1 MRRPTA
7 QLALA
12 TAVASLVCAGMSHAT
27 GFTQRPGGNSF
38 LGPGAASI
46 VGTVRYDGEAPEPA
60 VFSMIQDASCIAAH
74 GSETIL
80 SNRLVVNENGTLRWA
95 FVYIREAISGS
106 LPVGEPA
113 PVTLDKVGCVYR
125 PHVLGMQTGASLRI
139 VNSDPTLHTVQ
150 LVATNNPSFNI
161 ALPQP
166 GMDIVRVLADPEVMI
181 PVRCNV
187 HPWTQA
193 YIGVV
198 PHAFFAV
205 SGEDGRFVID
215 GVPAGEYVLEAWHE
229 LLGRQTLRV
238 VVAEGEESDLQFTF
252 VTQN

>member
-1 MRRPTA
+1 M
-7 QLALA
+7 
-12 TAVASLVCAGMSHAT
+12 CAGISHAV
-27 GFTQRPGGNSF
+27 GLTQQPGGPSSRGSCTAS
-38 LGPGAASI
+38 GPGASSEPGTASI
-46 VGTVRYDGEAPEPA
+46 VGTVRYEGEVPDPV
-60 VFSMIQDASCIAAH
+60 VFSMIQDASCIEAH
-74 GSETIL
+74 GAETIL
-80 SNRLVVNENGTLRWA
+80 SNRLVVNDNGTLRWV
-95 FVYIREAISGS
+95 FVYVREAITGS

-113 PVTLDKVGCVYR
+113 PVTLDKRGCVYR
-125 PHVLGMQTGASLRI
+125 PHVLGMQTGARLRI
-139 VNSDPTLHTVQ
+139 VNSDSTLHTVQ
-150 LVATNNPSFNI
+150 LVAVNNASFNI

-166 GMDIVRVLADPEVMI
+166 GMDIVRVLANPEVMI

-238 VVAEGEESDLQFTF
+238 VVAKGEESDVRFTF
-252 VTQN
+252 ATRN